1 MEEEIDK
8 LGNNDSI
15 FMNITNCKENCTN
28 EVCLG
33 PEDYEYYLSFV
44 KVDDFEMV
52 FVILNVIVFLTG
64 IMGNLLVSMTDIL
77 IYIHIES
84 IVSCIANRVTS
95 LEQLSLVV
103 SKQGQRSM
111 KMAIKAQSTWF
122 DLVLNVKNHPS
133 LRIFFSK
140 KI

>member
-8 LGNNDSI
+8 MGSNDSM
-15 FMNITNCKENCTN
+15 FMNMTKENCKENCTN

-64 IMGNLLVSMTDIL
+64 IMGNLLVSMDISV
-77 IYIHIES
+77 YI
-84 IVSCIANRVTS
+84 
-95 LEQLSLVV
+95 L
-103 SKQGQRSM
+103 
-111 KMAIKAQSTWF
+111 AQ
-122 DLVLNVKNHPS
+122 NKG
-133 LRIFFSK
+133 K
-140 KI
+140 

>member
-1 MEEEIDK
+1 MMEEETDK
-8 LGNNDSI
+8 MGSNDSM
-15 FMNITNCKENCTN
+15 FMNMTKENCKENCTN

-84 IVSCIANRVTS
+84 IVSCIANSVTS

-111 KMAIKAQSTWF
+111 KMAIK
-122 DLVLNVKNHPS
+122 
-133 LRIFFSK
+133 ISK
-140 KI
+140 YLL

>member
-1 MEEEIDK
+1 MMEEEIDK
-8 LGNNDSI
+8 MASNDSM
-15 FMNITNCKENCTN
+15 FMNMTKENCKENCTN

-84 IVSCIANRVTS
+84 IVSCIANSVTS

-111 KMAIKAQSTWF
+111 KMAIK
-122 DLVLNVKNHPS
+122 
-133 LRIFFSK
+133 ISK
-140 KI
+140 YLL

>member
-8 LGNNDSI
+8 MNSNDSM
-15 FMNITNCKENCTN
+15 FMNMTN
-28 EVCLG
+28 ETSFNCSSCKNEFCLE

-77 IYIHIES
+77 IYIHI
-84 IVSCIANRVTS
+84 R
-95 LEQLSLVV
+95 
-103 SKQGQRSM
+103 G
-111 KMAIKAQSTWF
+111 
-122 DLVLNVKNHPS
+122 HP
-133 LRIFFSK
+133 
-140 KI
+140 